1 MLFKINSIG
10 YRFHVDRKSFNMLT
24 AKGKYALKALI
35 HLSTLEPGE
44 KAQGLTISRAGNIPK
59 KFLDA
64 ILGELREAGVVYT
77 KKGPGGGYM
86 LARAASDI
94 KIGHVVRAIDGPLA
108 PIGCAS
114 RSAYEPC
121 ADCKSV
127 KACAVRFTMMKV
139 RDAISEVLDRMTI
152 ADMVAMSEGGNVTPM
167 LTGRPAVSG
176 RKRR

>member
-1 MLFKINSIG
+1 
-10 YRFHVDRKSFNMLT
+10 MLT

-35 HLSTLEPGE
+35 YLSSLEPGE
-44 KAQGLTISRAGNIPK
+44 KAQGLAISKAGNIPK

-64 ILGELREAGVVYT
+64 ILGELRNAGVVFT

-86 LARAASDI
+86 
-94 KIGHVVRAIDGPLA
+94 IDGPLA

-127 KACAVRFTMMKV
+127 KACAVRFTMVKV
-139 RDAISEVLDRMTI
+139 RDAISDVLDRMTI

-167 LTGRPAVSG
+167 VTGRSAASG